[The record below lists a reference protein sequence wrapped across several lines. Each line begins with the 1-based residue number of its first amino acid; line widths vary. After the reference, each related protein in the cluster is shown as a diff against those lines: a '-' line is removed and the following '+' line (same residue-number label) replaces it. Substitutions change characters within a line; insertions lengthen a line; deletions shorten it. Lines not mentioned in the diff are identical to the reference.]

1 MYYTRTLL
9 YIVFVLFA
17 STALAAKSDKTL
29 VCHVGTELGSNGES
43 YQDNPNCDIL
53 PPYDGDPADYICPNA
68 GKVDLI
74 LVSMN
79 AKHIGNDAHS
89 FLDATDYLWED
100 YSPEEGIGDD
110 PLDFEEGDVPGIDRG
125 CELLGET
132 TCPCFTSAEANE
144 IADGNVTYCSFHPT
158 DSTWASIIGT
168 DGATGIEETMHTAAN
183 PDPYWQR
190 CSFAAVGSTNLFL
203 RHLTDDEVTACYNII
218 TTLIADKGLEPVSG
232 SNVCQPFK

>member
-1 MYYTRTLL
+1 MERLL
-9 YIVFVLFA
+9 TILMTISVIGMLTFA
-17 STALAAKSDKTL
+17 FPVMAQDACEGQIGAGYGLCTAAGHLG
-29 VCHVGTELGSNGES
+29 CGTESEKNT
-43 YQDNPNCDIL
+43 
-53 PPYDGDPADYICPNA
+53 
-68 GKVDLI
+68 
-74 LVSMN
+74 
-79 AKHIGNDAHS
+79 DACVQIEDS
-89 FLDATDYLWED
+89 FLKNT
-100 YSPEEGIGDD
+100 
-110 PLDFEEGDVPGIDRG
+110 
-125 CELLGET
+125 GEMPPWLAPP

-168 DGATGIEETMHTAAN
+168 DGATGIQETMHTAAN

-190 CSFAAVGSTNLFL
+190 CSFEAVGSTNLFL